1 MKEFWEQVYESM
13 ACHVV
18 ETAKIPGVEDAFAD
32 RAYCMQQYC
41 FAITKGR
48 ALPVPY

>member
-1 MKEFWEQVYESM
+1 MRITTLYNGGLKMKEFWEQVYESM

-32 RAYCMQQYC
+32 RAY
-41 FAITKGR
+41 
-48 ALPVPY
+48 

>member
-32 RAYCMQQYC
+32 RAY
-41 FAITKGR
+41 
-48 ALPVPY
+48 